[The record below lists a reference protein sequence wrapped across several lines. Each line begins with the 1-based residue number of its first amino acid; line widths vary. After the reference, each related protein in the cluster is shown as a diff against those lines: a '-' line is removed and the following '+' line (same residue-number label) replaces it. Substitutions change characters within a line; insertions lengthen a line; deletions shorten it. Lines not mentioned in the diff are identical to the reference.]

1 MSSENREADVCRN
14 ANMSDDNVSFDN
26 NVNIV
31 NGATDTR
38 GTSRAQCNADA
49 ETLRQEQLEDE
60 TLKGCWS
67 FDKRGKG
74 GFFTKNGLLHRMEM
88 VLCQSL
94 SQLVLPKSRRPQVLE
109 MAHDTFGGHSGEN
122 CTRERIRLSFT
133 WPTLISDCK
142 KYCQTC
148 VACQKRARKTFRDR
162 VPIMPIPT
170 AEAPFSHWFIDH
182 LGPCE
187 YNYCLVLCD
196 SATRWPAAFS
206 SRSLTAKHVC
216 EALLQL

>member
-109 MAHDTFGGHSGEN
+109 MAHDTFGGQTSKERNVCVNASVCHSRG
-122 CTRERIRLSFT
+122 L
-133 WPTLISDCK
+133 LLL
-142 KYCQTC
+142 QT
-148 VACQKRARKTFRDR
+148 VRNTVKLVSHAKTG
-162 VPIMPIPT
+162 
-170 AEAPFSHWFIDH
+170 
-182 LGPCE
+182 L
-187 YNYCLVLCD
+187 
-196 SATRWPAAFS
+196 
-206 SRSLTAKHVC
+206 AKHS
-216 EALLQL
+216 ETGSQLRLFQGRRHHSIIGLWIA